1 MIEIYADSWRQ
12 IGAGQQSG
20 SMPNYEQLLASKTYA
35 VQDLIER
42 LGNGVRATKKCGLWE
57 APDEGLD
64 WDEYPLGITRREGL
78 CKA

>member
-12 IGAGQQSG
+12 TGGGQQAG
-20 SMPNYEQLLASKTYA
+20 FMPNYEQLLASKTYA

-42 LGNGVRATKKCGLWE
+42 LGRERVMKKCGLWE
-57 APDEGLD
+57 APDDGLD